1 MATRAPKQWQLT
13 KHETIT
19 SFEAWKQNLQYTLS
33 LDPNFAT
40 FLLDGVTW
48 GRKTIGAPLRGLTDD
63 EGGRTAAQ
71 KLTKAEH
78 CFGCWSR

>member
-13 KHETIT
+13 KHETKT

-48 GRKTIGAPLRGLTDD
+48 PWGRKT
-63 EGGRTAAQ
+63 TAARSVTSYVTYRDF
-71 KLTKAEH
+71 KLRNNF
-78 CFGCWSR
+78 C